1 MSNRNPFEE
10 YANRIRAQV
19 ARTGGGRGGGFPGG
33 SPRGLGGGLAGL
45 FLIGGGVLLFQS
57 ALFNVDGGHRA
68 IKYRRISGVS
78 KDIYGE
84 GAASSSS
91 QVLVVVPDH

>member
-1 MSNRNPFEE
+1 MSNRSPFEE
-10 YANRIRAQV
+10 YANRIRAA
-19 ARTGGGRGGGFPGG
+19 ARSGGPRGFPGGGFPGG
-33 SPRGLGGGLAGL
+33 APKGLGGGLAGL
-45 FLIGGGVLLFQS
+45 VLLGGGLMLFQS

-84 GAASSSS
+84 GAMR
-91 QVLVVVPDH
+91 PT